1 MVILAKHGYTAA
13 ALNRSSMPTDIRAA
27 ASELDW
33 EHAHAL
39 LTDYLDWLT
48 VADGID
54 ALQRQP
60 LLRHELANL
69 PAPYGPPRGL
79 LLLAYRDSLPVGL
92 VGVQT

>member
-1 MVILAKHGYTAA
+1 
-13 ALNRSSMPTDIRAA
+13 
-27 ASELDW
+27 
-33 EHAHAL
+33 
-39 LTDYLDWLT
+39 
-48 VADGID
+48 
-54 ALQRQP
+54 LQRQP